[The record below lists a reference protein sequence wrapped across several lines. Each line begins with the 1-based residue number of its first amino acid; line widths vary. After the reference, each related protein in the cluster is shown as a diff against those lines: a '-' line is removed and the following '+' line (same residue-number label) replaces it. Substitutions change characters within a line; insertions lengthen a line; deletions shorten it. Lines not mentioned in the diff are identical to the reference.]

1 MVDQKQIDDDYE
13 YNHELE
19 VRFIRNR
26 LNDAKNYLY
35 RLIQNLIKGGCHIHA
50 YKV

>member
-19 VRFIRNR
+19 VKFIRNR
-26 LNDAKNYLY
+26 LNDTKNYLEKA
-35 RLIQNLIKGGCHIHA
+35 IKISKKNA
-50 YKV
+50 